1 MLSLGLALL
10 AATATNVPLTAM
22 TRENH
27 ALVQPVAEH
36 HNLRRQYAA
45 RWFRGR
51 PEHFEFLMDH
61 MVACSVLAQALGL
74 IAYRA
79 AEETPGRLFAD
90 DGAGA
95 QGYLQQ
101 VYRAPGKRIYFVE
114 GTQRGRLS
122 AWGRGVVVVRYAPCA
137 PDAIEYSGSMYVKND
152 NRVAAALAEMC
163 FMFVGGTVDRHF
175 DHVMWQP
182 ITLSGLALDDP
193 ARLRHC
199 IERMSAEDRQLLAPL
214 LKTLPAR

>member
-74 IAYRA
+74 IAYRGRKRRRA
-79 AEETPGRLFAD
+79 VCSQTTAPGRKAISNKCI
-90 DGAGA
+90 AP
-95 QGYLQQ
+95 
-101 VYRAPGKRIYFVE
+101 RA
-114 GTQRGRLS
+114 S
-122 AWGRGVVVVRYAPCA
+122 AS
-137 PDAIEYSGSMYVKND
+137 I
-152 NRVAAALAEMC
+152 
-163 FMFVGGTVDRHF
+163 
-175 DHVMWQP
+175 
-182 ITLSGLALDDP
+182 
-193 ARLRHC
+193 
-199 IERMSAEDRQLLAPL
+199 
-214 LKTLPAR
+214 

>member
-122 AWGRGVVVVRYAPCA
+122 AWGRGVVVVRYAPSA
-137 PDAIEYSGSMYVKND
+137 PGAIEYSGWMYVQID
-152 NRVAAALAEMC
+152 NRGAATLPATSHLL
-163 FMFVGGTVDRHF
+163 VWRPVDRHV
-175 DHVMWQP
+175 DH
-182 ITLSGLALDDP
+182 AL
-193 ARLRHC
+193 
-199 IERMSAEDRQLLAPL
+199 
-214 LKTLPAR
+214 

>member
-1 MLSLGLALL
+1 M
-10 AATATNVPLTAM
+10 V
-22 TRENH
+22 
-27 ALVQPVAEH
+27 EH

-137 PDAIEYSGSMYVKND
+137 PADLPQTIRDGSSP
-152 NRVAAALAEMC
+152 R
-163 FMFVGGTVDRHF
+163 F
-175 DHVMWQP
+175 
-182 ITLSGLALDDP
+182 P
-193 ARLRHC
+193 ARVPWSNTSPRP
-199 IERMSAEDRQLLAPL
+199 M
-214 LKTLPAR
+214 PA